1 MSVLSRLS
9 SNSNRIFHKV
19 SAKSLMTPI
28 CSCLVASSL
37 FLPALPLFVPSA
49 QAQSR
54 KVRYVPPSNLDAP
67 KSSSSGITRTDSFIP
82 LAPILS
88 STDNDRLP
96 VPQTTA
102 ERPTIYLIS
111 PKVSGNGIFT
121 LIEQNDQLIPGQKVV
136 YRKDF
141 SLQNEAGVIAFK
153 IPDDAPILEIGKIYR
168 WRIVFGPD
176 SESKI
181 TYGIIKRVLPTTK
194 LVSQLKTISKPID
207 RAAIFAQEG
216 IWFEA
221 VQTLAEAQQPVPQNT
236 EVVDEW
242 TDLMK
247 AANLS
252 LVLQYRFVP
261 QLSPIKLAPQ
271 SNP

>member
-9 SNSNRIFHKV
+9 SNSNRVFHEIL
-19 SAKSLMTPI
+19 AKNLAIPI
-28 CSCLVASSL
+28 CSCLVVSSL
-37 FLPALPLFVPSA
+37 FLPPLTLFVPSA

-67 KSSSSGITRTDSFIP
+67 KSSSSGITRADNFIA
-82 LAPILS
+82 LEPIPS
-88 STDNDRLP
+88 STDSDRLP

-111 PKVSGNGIFT
+111 PKVSGDGIFT
-121 LIEQNDQLIPGQKVV
+121 LLEQNNQLIPSQKVV
-136 YRKDF
+136 YRKNF

-168 WRIVFGPD
+168 WKIVFGPD

-181 TYGIIKRVLPTTK
+181 TYGAIKRVRPTTK
-194 LVSQLKTISKPID
+194 LINQLTTISKPIE

-221 VQTLAEAQQPVPQNT
+221 VQTLAEAQQPVPKNA

-247 AANLS
+247 SANLS

-261 QLSPIKLAPQ
+261 QLITRETTP
-271 SNP
+271 